1 MPDKLA
7 SLANAIPEC
16 GALELSLVTHWGHFL
31 RLVRA
36 AQSNSFLL
44 LLILERHGKAAGT
57 RNHVYPTFSKAG
69 FTSLSMV
76 LLSLDVLKV
85 DTKVSLWK
93 HTELRHSPRV
103 EQQLGS
109 CSKTISNQ
117 VLRANGL

>member
-7 SLANAIPEC
+7 SLVNVTPEC
-16 GALELSLVTHWGHFL
+16 GALGLSLVTHWGHFL
-31 RLVRA
+31 RLVR

-85 DTKVSLWK
+85 DIKVSLWK

-109 CSKTISNQ
+109 RNKTISNQ
-117 VLRANGL
+117 VLCANGL